1 MSKMLFQTIM
11 PMLPTLNS
19 AACEN
24 VLKLT
29 ANEINKKRKD
39 LKINAKKEGIEFEWK
54 KEELEETNCT
64 KKEIPFVQMAQVRGP
79 LNGVIPIPGKIE
91 FVEMNNGGNI
101 MPAFGPM
108 GSIPISPYGPF
119 GPTVGIPY
127 PPIPSSSSSTSP
139 PDKDKML
146 KYLEEYTELKKLI
159 ELYEKATDEST
170 TPSHPAP
177 SPPAAPSTPPPSS
190 PAAPP
195 PAPSSDKILSKDDIF
210 KIINNLD
217 FIKDVNKSIK

>member
-11 PMLPTLNS
+11 PMLHTLNS
-19 AACEN
+19 AAYEN

-29 ANEINKKRKD
+29 AKEINKKREDLKTRASE
-39 LKINAKKEGIEFEWK
+39 LKINFSWKEK
-54 KEELEETNCT
+54 LEETNCT
-64 KKEIPFVQMAQVRGP
+64 KKEIPFIQMAQVRGP

-91 FVEMNNGGNI
+91 FVEINNGGNI

-139 PDKDKML
+139 PDKDKME
-146 KYLEEYTELKKLI
+146 KYLEEYTTLKQLI
-159 ELYEKATDEST
+159 DLYEKATDESAT
-170 TPSHPAP
+170 AP
-177 SPPAAPSTPPPSS
+177 SSTAPSS
-190 PAAPP
+190 PAPDAP
-195 PAPSSDKILSKDDIF
+195 AATSDKILSKDDIF
-210 KIINNLD
+210 KIIKKLD
-217 FIKDVNKSIK
+217 FIKDVNKLK